1 MGPEGGADSGFRSG
15 ARIARVIRYSTSE
28 SATQNRPSIL
38 AHETPRNGYG
48 ISHDRKHPE
57 MVPSD
62 QTHKLR
68 ILGTIAIVADI
79 LEETYGPF
87 IPHPNGDAL
96 AQLIGTILSQH
107 TSDINTERA
116 YASLRSTFPTW
127 EDVALAD
134 PAAVV
139 EAIRSGGLANSKA
152 PRIQDILTEIK
163 EQTGDYRLDVLA
175 EMSVADATRWLVSL
189 HGVGPKTAACVLL
202 FALGKPVMPV
212 DTHVHRIAQ
221 RIGFVGPKVN
231 AIQTELVLEE
241 LIGDN
246 SQQVY
251 AFHKGLIAHGKT
263 ICKARAPRCAECP
276 LKEHCDYYH
285 YHNHY
290 LHRDLQR

>member
-1 MGPEGGADSGFRSG
+1 M
-15 ARIARVIRYSTSE
+15 IRYSTSE
-28 SATQNRPSIL
+28 STTTTQNRPSIL
-38 AHETPRNGYG
+38 ARDTPRNGYG
-48 ISHDRKHPE
+48 TSYDRKHPD
-57 MVPSD
+57 MVLSD

-68 ILGTIAIVADI
+68 LLGTIAIVAGI

-87 IPHPNGDAL
+87 ILHPNGDAL
-96 AQLIGTILSQH
+96 AQLIGAILSQH

-116 YASLRSTFPTW
+116 YASLRATFPTW
-127 EDVALAD
+127 KDVALAD

-152 PRIQDILTEIK
+152 PRIQDILTEI
-163 EQTGDYRLDVLA
+163 QDRTGAYRLDALA
-175 EMSVADATRWLVSL
+175 TMPVADATRWLVSL

-221 RIGFVGPKVN
+221 RIGVVGPKVN

-241 LIGDN
+241 LLGDN

-251 AFHKGLIAHGKT
+251 AFHKGLIAHGKS

-285 YHNHY
+285 NHY